1 MIVPYLRVFSH
12 ISDPAKLFIVVVDH
26 LQGQRDELRP
36 LGFFFSCTQSDRS
49 GGSPVQIAPDL
60 LTTAL
65 EPLFP
70 RAYNGCARC
79 PPLVFVLSSP
89 VDLDTPLEISSFVFF
104 SPSISSSSILCYLLI
119 YDRTNDEVAS
129 SISSQVAV
137 AFRCRERPPDRA
149 SERGF
154 PMFSA

>member
-36 LGFFFSCTQSDRS
+36 LGVFFSCTQSDRS

-89 VDLDTPLEISSFVFF
+89 ADLDTPLGFSSFGFVIDLVLAIFYLIRRKIQVFANSMLIIKF
-104 SPSISSSSILCYLLI
+104 SLYKLESY
-119 YDRTNDEVAS
+119 
-129 SISSQVAV
+129 Q
-137 AFRCRERPPDRA
+137 
-149 SERGF
+149 
-154 PMFSA
+154 